1 MIQICLFYY
10 LFKNVFKQWKTNF
23 DYKTSNCKINNMHPY
38 SSSKYSI
45 LKFHCMFVKFNDS
58 AIYEHKLHNILD
70 EFTFPMS
77 ILLLNNKTSVMS
89 TNIGEWKEWDMIS

>member
-1 MIQICLFYY
+1 LYVC
-10 LFKNVFKQWKTNF
+10 
-23 DYKTSNCKINNMHPY
+23 
-38 SSSKYSI
+38 
-45 LKFHCMFVKFNDS
+45 KFNDS
-58 AIYEHKLHNILD
+58 AISEHKLHNILD